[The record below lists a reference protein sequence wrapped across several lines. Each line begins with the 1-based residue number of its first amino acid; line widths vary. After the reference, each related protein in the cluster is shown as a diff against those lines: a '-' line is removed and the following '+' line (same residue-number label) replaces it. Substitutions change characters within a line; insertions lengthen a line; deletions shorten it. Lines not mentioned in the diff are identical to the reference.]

1 MKETAKVPETK
12 IVTIIMPAY
21 YSSSE
26 ARVAK
31 VTLSRGPWEAQPEV
45 AV

>member
-12 IVTIIMPAY
+12 VVMVVMPAY
-21 YSSSE
+21 YSSSD

-45 AV
+45 AA